1 VSRHCVEAWAQHPG
15 ILGNAFPDTVEVLA
29 RQPSGLGLAE
39 SPPVPPA
46 RRPPFVPAGV
56 HHDGDP
62 TCIRV
67 GPIPQRGDG
76 IVPLEWWYLTRL
88 RRIGGKHRKL
98 ETGLRR
104 FNRLAAAAEPAGRPG
119 RARAGVK
126 AGRMGRPADATSA
139 GRGCQGQSWG
149 RPVTAG
155 GRPVTGPSAITSR
168 DRQRGDRR
176 IAVRPSTRGA
186 KPLRHLGSG
195 IPRGAILP
203 LSHAVHQVPPQ
214 AAAPCGGR
222 GFQEQGEGSAPRVLP
237 SMLVPRIYARMTIWG
252 IMHLVG
258 WRDSLP
264 RQGRFMRK
272 DVERLILQ
280 ARRDLENARE
290 NIGVGGDEFAGRSP
304 KNAASMVSSA
314 KRRNGRGP
322 PALAPAEA
330 VRCSLVRDRLPEDR
344 TRQCGI
350 CWVRRRLL
358 PGGGGRSRGVAARSE
373 WVIWNCLRLNVALSA
388 RAEVIMMSQGS
399 RFRNLRE
406 GALIRRQASCCT
418 RQARFGWPAA
428 TPAGPR

>member
-1 VSRHCVEAWAQHPG
+1 
-15 ILGNAFPDTVEVLA
+15 
-29 RQPSGLGLAE
+29 
-39 SPPVPPA
+39 
-46 RRPPFVPAGV
+46 
-56 HHDGDP
+56 
-62 TCIRV
+62 
-67 GPIPQRGDG
+67 
-76 IVPLEWWYLTRL
+76 
-88 RRIGGKHRKL
+88 
-98 ETGLRR
+98 
-104 FNRLAAAAEPAGRPG
+104 
-119 RARAGVK
+119 
-126 AGRMGRPADATSA
+126 
-139 GRGCQGQSWG
+139 
-149 RPVTAG
+149 VTAG

-203 LSHAVHQVPPQ
+203 LSHAVHQVPRQ
-214 AAAPCGGR
+214 AVAPCGGR

-314 KRRNGRGP
+314 KRGKG
-322 PALAPAEA
+322 A
-330 VRCSLVRDRLPEDR
+330 
-344 TRQCGI
+344 
-350 CWVRRRLL
+350 
-358 PGGGGRSRGVAARSE
+358 
-373 WVIWNCLRLNVALSA
+373 
-388 RAEVIMMSQGS
+388 S
-399 RFRNLRE
+399 RF
-406 GALIRRQASCCT
+406 GACGGCPMLL
-418 RQARFGWPAA
+418 
-428 TPAGPR
+428 GP